1 MKEKLSAYLAGMLTA
16 LAVTALLLIL
26 LTPRKKHAIT
36 LLPPPTPGPVRVHVA
51 GAVNMPGV
59 YDLDWPAH
67 VEDAVEAAGGATEHA
82 ELDRMNLAE
91 ELVSG
96 ERVFVPASVAPEAQ
110 LQLEAGFEPELL
122 VDINHASLAQLETL
136 PGIGPSLSKKIV
148 EYREQHGFFTSVDEL
163 LNVSGIGP
171 AKLEQ
176 FQDYIRIE

>member
-1 MKEKLSAYLAGMLTA
+1 MKEKLTAYLAGMLTA

-36 LLPPPTPGPVRVHVA
+36 LIPPPTPGPVRVHVA
-51 GAVNMPGV
+51 GAVNTPGV
-59 YDLDWPAH
+59 YDLDWPAY
-67 VEDAVEAAGGATEHA
+67 VGDAVEAAGGAVQEA
-82 ELDRMNLAE
+82 DLARLNLAE
-91 ELVSG
+91 ELISG
-96 ERVFVPASVAPEAQ
+96 ERVFVPSAVAQEMQ
-110 LQLEAGFEPELL
+110 VQLEAGLQPELL
-122 VDINHASLAQLETL
+122 VDLNHASLAQLETL

-176 FQDYIRIE
+176 FQDLIRLE